1 MAIIPYI
8 PENITVHLG
17 APDSAAENVTV
28 PFIDYVKNVASGE
41 IYPTWPESSLRAN
54 IYAITTFALHRIF
67 TEWYPSKGYDFDIT
81 STTAFDQSYQKNRD
95 VFENISVIVDEQ
107 FNEYIVRS
115 GEIQPLFAQF
125 CNGTTSK
132 CNGLSQWGT
141 VSLAEQG
148 KTPIEILKNY
158 YGNNIELIFNAP
170 VQNVPDTYP
179 GTPLTVGDSSN
190 DVAIIQ
196 QELNRISVN
205 YPAIPKIPTTNG
217 IFDFETKNAVEEF
230 QRIFN
235 LPVTGTVNKETW
247 YRIKNIFNGVK
258 GLGELLGEGLRPG
271 DIELTFPEE
280 LKSGDTGY
288 TVATLQYYLSVLG
301 YFNPNLPL
309 VPITSVFDSDTEYAV
324 RNFQSNYG
332 LPVTGIVNRNTWNE
346 ITSLYENVLFNLQEG
361 YNNNYAK
368 LYPGYILTPGSR
380 GNNVRD
386 LQTYLSAIA
395 ENIGNIPNVTVDGV
409 YGNETRDAVYTF
421 QRLNNLPINGVVG
434 AFTWQAIAREYNALV
449 NSGAIS

>member
-8 PENITVHLG
+8 PQNIKVHLG
-17 APDSAAENVTV
+17 LPDEVAENVTV
-28 PFIDYVKNVASGE
+28 PFIEYVKNVASGE
-41 IYPTWPESSLRAN
+41 IFPTWPESSLRAN
-54 IYAITTFALHRIF
+54 IYAITTFALNRIF
-67 TEWYPSKGYDFDIT
+67 TDWYRSRGYDFDIT
-81 STTAFDQSYQKNRD
+81 STTAFDQTYGKNREI
-95 VFENISVIVDEQ
+95 FENISVIVDEQ

-158 YGNNIELIFNAP
+158 YGNNIEIIFDAP
-170 VQNVPDTYP
+170 VQNIAETYP
-179 GTPLTVGDSSN
+179 RTPLTLGDSSN

-205 YPAIPKIPTTNG
+205 YPAIPKIPNENG
-217 IFDFETKNAVEEF
+217 IFDNATKNAVEEF
-230 QRIFN
+230 QDIFN
-235 LPVTGTVNKETW
+235 LPVSGTVNKETW
-247 YRIKNIFNGVK
+247 YKIRNVFNGVK

-271 DIELTFPEE
+271 DIELVFPEK
-280 LKSGDTGY
+280 LNSGDTGF

-324 RNFQSNYG
+324 RNFQSNYS
-332 LPVTGIVNRNTWNE
+332 LPVTGVVNRATWNE
-346 ITSLYENVLFNLQEG
+346 ITSLYENVLFNLQPG
-361 YNNNYAK
+361 YSGNYAK
-368 LYPGYILTPGSR
+368 LYPGYILTPGAT

-395 ENIGNIPNVTVDGV
+395 QNIGNIPNVTVDGV

-421 QRLNNLPINGVVG
+421 QSLNNLPVNGVVG

-449 NSGAIS
+449 NSGAVS